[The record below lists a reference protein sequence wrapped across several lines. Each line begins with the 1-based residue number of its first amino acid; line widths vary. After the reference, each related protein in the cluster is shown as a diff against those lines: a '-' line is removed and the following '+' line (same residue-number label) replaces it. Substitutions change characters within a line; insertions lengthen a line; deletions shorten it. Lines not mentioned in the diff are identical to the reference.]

1 MLSWI
6 TVLHINSIPVCPSS
20 DTPVICMFSL
30 LYHFNHLF
38 SDFFLPFS
46 LYSWLSSPFLQ
57 HSLLN
62 FIQIFSLE
70 HFIIVFISDMWFCS
84 PHFNSVTTNFYFFL
98 FYVYSVI
105 CFWIFHN
112 SNDLRLLNTTAQWST
127 AEWTLTLKGV
137 LSIEV
142 FHSHFWFSNFS
153 SFI

>member
-20 DTPVICMFSL
+20 DPPVICMFSL
-30 LYHFNHLF
+30 LCHFNHLF
-38 SDFFLPFS
+38 SDFFSFS

-84 PHFNSVTTNFYFFL
+84 PHFNSVITNFYFFL
-98 FYVYSVI
+98 FYVYSIIRFCFSQFKWFEAPEHNCRVI
-105 CFWIFHN
+105 ICWMN
-112 SNDLRLLNTTAQWST
+112 SYSERSFVNWS
-127 AEWTLTLKGV
+127 
-137 LSIEV
+137 
-142 FHSHFWFSNFS
+142 F
-153 SFI
+153 SFIFGFLILVTLYR